1 MKQLTILFGLM
12 AAFCLT
18 ACGHNAFVLDKGVGF
33 RAGFDPE
40 HMSADVRFVYGE
52 ALTVAARDN
61 FEIELVSDMEGGQE
75 QSSAAAKTGTM
86 FRVKVGQQIAGY
98 TVDAI
103 KAGAQ
108 AKDLIRPLPEESAEP
123 APTEASK
130 QAPPDD
136 GE

>member
-1 MKQLTILFGLM
+1 MKHIVLIV
-12 AAFCLT
+12 AFAMTVLLT
-18 ACGHNAFVLDKGVGF
+18 ACGHNAFVLDKGIGF

-40 HMSADVRFVYGE
+40 HLSADVRFVYGE

-86 FRVKVGQQIAGY
+86 FRVKVGQQINGY

-103 KAGAQ
+103 NAGAQ

>member
-1 MKQLTILFGLM
+1 MKQLVLIV
-12 AAFCLT
+12 AFAMTVLLT
-18 ACGHNAFVLDKGVGF
+18 ACGHNAFVLDKGFGF

-52 ALTVAARDN
+52 AVTIAARDN
-61 FEIELVSDMEGGQE
+61 FEVELTSDMEGGQE
-75 QSSAAAKTGTM
+75 QSSAAAKTGTR

-123 APTEASK
+123 APAEESK
-130 QAPPDD
+130 PVQPDD
-136 GE
+136 AE

>member
-1 MKQLTILFGLM
+1 MKQLVLIV
-12 AAFCLT
+12 AFAMTVLLT

-40 HMSADVRFVYGE
+40 HLSADVRFVYGE

-86 FRVKVGQQIAGY
+86 FRVKVGQQINGY

-103 KAGAQ
+103 NAGAQ

-123 APTEASK
+123 APAEESK
-130 QAPPDD
+130 PVQPDD
-136 GE
+136 AE